1 MLDLCRPLA
10 GSGWREELKEMGEA
24 EVPKMMGYPAACLL
38 TPLPATVMSVPS
50 ISESPLR
57 EQGCAEGQ
65 HKHTGD
71 TPHAMRR
78 QTCTDVDMHR
88 P

>member
-10 GSGWREELKEMGEA
+10 GSGCWEESKEMGEA
-24 EVPKMMGYPAACLL
+24 AVPKMMGYPAACLL
-38 TPLPATVMSVPS
+38 TLLPATVMSVPS
-50 ISESPLR
+50 ISESPLQ

-78 QTCTDVDMHR
+78 VTCTDADVRR